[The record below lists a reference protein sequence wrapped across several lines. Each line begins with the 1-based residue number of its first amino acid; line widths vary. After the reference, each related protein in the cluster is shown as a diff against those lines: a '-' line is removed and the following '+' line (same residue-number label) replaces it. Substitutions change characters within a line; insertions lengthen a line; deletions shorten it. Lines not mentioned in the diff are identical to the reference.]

1 MAFKNESDID
11 QYLKQNLLEQSL
23 RLQAIQQNS
32 KINYLK
38 AKNRLTPTVNMGV
51 VRSKTAETEQY
62 RKSDPSRYS
71 GSFKAFLI
79 ASNMPKSCFKAN
91 SI

>member
-32 KINYLK
+32 EINYLK
-38 AKNRLTPTVNMGV
+38 AKNRPTPTVNMGV
-51 VRSKTAETEQY
+51 VRSKTAETSSTENQIRVGIAVPLNIFNRQQY
-62 RKSDPSRYS
+62 
-71 GSFKAFLI
+71 A
-79 ASNMPKSCFKAN
+79 
-91 SI
+91 

>member
-32 KINYLK
+32 EINYLK
-38 AKNRLTPTVNMGV
+38 AKNRPTPTVNMGV
-51 VRSKTAETEQY
+51 VRSKTAETSSTENQI
-62 RKSDPSRYS
+62 RVV
-71 GSFKAFLI
+71 
-79 ASNMPKSCFKAN
+79 
-91 SI
+91 